1 MNTRA
6 IKQWIARTLLFLPS
20 ESAGQ
25 MLRRYRKELASI
37 NELKGTDYGLFLMD
51 WSKMLSDENNMESDM
66 PYFTERTGD
75 GSDAT
80 AICLY
85 KRGSD
90 QYVILNK
97 CLYDTKKDA
106 DGYRKEYWGNKTDDS
121 IIWIVL
127 DDAIERYIDRYN
139 KHLINNKRLVRNKL
153 KPVTMYVASKER
165 GLSVWIARDKDGEIS
180 IYKSKPWK
188 RENEPYHNGEFDS
201 DDYYINIDKELYP
214 EITWENSPKE
224 FELKAVEE

>member
-1 MNTRA
+1 MNIRA

-25 MLRRYRKELASI
+25 MLKRYRKELANI
-37 NELKGTDYGLFLMD
+37 NERRGTDYGLFLMD
-51 WSKMLSDENNMESDM
+51 WSKMLTDENNMESS
-66 PYFTERTGD
+66 YFSRCMVGYGT
-75 GSDAT
+75 DAT

-90 QYVILNK
+90 QYVILSR
-97 CLYDTKKDA
+97 CLYDTKKDT
-106 DGYRKEYWGNKTDDS
+106 DGYRKEYWGNKTDDCDIWFVLGES
-121 IIWIVL
+121 IQ
-127 DDAIERYIDRYN
+127 RYN
-139 KHLINNKRLVRNKL
+139 ENIVRNTL
-153 KPVTMYVASKER
+153 KSGEEYVASKER

-180 IYKSKPWK
+180 IYKNKPWK
-188 RENEPYHNGEFDS
+188 RENEPYHNGEFDC

-224 FELKAVEE
+224 FELKAVEK

>member
-25 MLRRYRKELASI
+25 MLRRYRKELENI
-37 NELKGTDYGLFLMD
+37 NERRGTDYGLFLMD

-66 PYFTERTGD
+66 AYFRNKVGY

-97 CLYDTKKDA
+97 CLYDTKKDD
-106 DGYRKEYWGNKTDDS
+106 DGYRKEYWGNKIDDC

-127 DDAIERYIDRYN
+127 DDAIKRYN
-139 KHLINNKRLVRNKL
+139 DSLVRNTL
-153 KPVTMYVASKER
+153 KSGEEHVASKER

-180 IYKSKPWK
+180 IYKNKPWK

-224 FELKAVEE
+224 FKLKAMEE

>member
-25 MLRRYRKELASI
+25 MLRRYRKELAGI

-51 WSKMLSDENNMESDM
+51 WSKMLSDENNMESDK
-66 PYFTERTGD
+66 PYFIEKIGD
-75 GSDAT
+75 GTDAT

-90 QYVILNK
+90 QYVILGR

-106 DGYRKEYWGNKTDDS
+106 DGYRKEYWGSKEDDC

-127 DDAIERYIDRYN
+127 DDAIERYNDN
-139 KHLINNKRLVRNKL
+139 LVRNTL
-153 KPVTMYVASKER
+153 KSGEEYVASKKR
-165 GLSVWIARDKDGEIS
+165 GLSVWIARDKNGELYL
-180 IYKSKPWK
+180 YKSEPW
-188 RENEPYHNGEFDS
+188 RNGLCFDCDEILILS
-201 DDYYINIDKELYP
+201 MDEDMYP

>member
-25 MLRRYRKELASI
+25 MLRRYRKELTNI
-37 NELKGTDYGLFLMD
+37 NERKGTDYGLFLMD
-51 WSKMLSDENNMESDM
+51 WSKMLSDVNNMESNM
-66 PYFTERTGD
+66 SYFIDKVGY

-90 QYVILNK
+90 QYVILSR

-106 DGYRKEYWGNKTDDS
+106 DGYRKEYWGNKTDDYD
-121 IIWIVL
+121 IWFVL
-127 DDAIERYIDRYN
+127 GEVIQRYN
-139 KHLINNKRLVRNKL
+139 DSLVKSTL
-153 KPVTMYVASKER
+153 KSGEEYVANDER
-165 GLSVWIARDKDGEIS
+165 VLSVWIARDKDGEIS

-224 FELKAVEE
+224 FELKAVEI

>member
-25 MLRRYRKELASI
+25 MLRRYRKELENI
-37 NELKGTDYGLFLMD
+37 NERRGTDYGLFLMD
-51 WSKMLSDENNMESDM
+51 WSKMLSDENNMESNMSYFKDM
-66 PYFTERTGD
+66 VGY

-106 DGYRKEYWGNKTDDS
+106 DGYRKEYWGNKIDDC

-127 DDAIERYIDRYN
+127 DDAIKRYN
-139 KHLINNKRLVRNKL
+139 DSIVRNTL
-153 KPVTMYVASKER
+153 KSGKEYVASKER

-180 IYKSKPWK
+180 IYKNKPWK

-214 EITWENSPKE
+214 EVTWENSPKE

>member
-6 IKQWIARTLLFLPS
+6 IKQWIARTLLFLSS

-25 MLRRYRKELASI
+25 MLRRYRKVLNRI
-37 NELKGTDYGLFLMD
+37 NEIRRTDYGLFLMD
-51 WSKMLSDENNMESDM
+51 WSKMLSDENNMESNMSYFRDM
-66 PYFTERTGD
+66 VGYGT
-75 GSDAT
+75 DAT

-90 QYVILNK
+90 QYVILGR

-106 DGYRKEYWGNKTDDS
+106 DGYRKEYWGNKTNDS
-121 IIWIVL
+121 IIWISL
-127 DDAIERYIDRYN
+127 DDAIERYNDS
-139 KHLINNKRLVRNKL
+139 LVRNTL
-153 KPVTMYVASKER
+153 KSGEEYVESKER
-165 GLSVWIARDKDGEIS
+165 GLSVWIARDKNGELYL
-180 IYKSKPWK
+180 YKSEPW
-188 RENEPYHNGEFDS
+188 RNGLCFDCDEILILS
-201 DDYYINIDKELYP
+201 MDEDMYP

>member
-1 MNTRA
+1 MNIRA

-25 MLRRYRKELASI
+25 MLRRYRKELADI

-66 PYFTERTGD
+66 SYFRDMVGYGT
-75 GSDAT
+75 DAT

-90 QYVILNK
+90 QYVILGR

-121 IIWIVL
+121 IIWITL
-127 DDAIERYIDRYN
+127 DDAIERYNREQIRS
-139 KHLINNKRLVRNKL
+139 
-153 KPVTMYVASKER
+153 VASKER

-180 IYKSKPWK
+180 IYKNKPWK

-224 FELKAVEE
+224 FELKAVEK

>member
-1 MNTRA
+1 
-6 IKQWIARTLLFLPS
+6 
-20 ESAGQ
+20 
-25 MLRRYRKELASI
+25 MLRRYRKELADI

-66 PYFTERTGD
+66 SYFRDMVGYGT
-75 GSDAT
+75 DAT

-90 QYVILNK
+90 QYVILGR

-121 IIWIVL
+121 IIWITL
-127 DDAIERYIDRYN
+127 DDAIERYNREQIRS
-139 KHLINNKRLVRNKL
+139 
-153 KPVTMYVASKER
+153 VASKER

-180 IYKSKPWK
+180 IYKNKPWK

-224 FELKAVEE
+224 FELKAVEK

>member
-25 MLRRYRKELASI
+25 MLKRFRKELADI

-66 PYFTERTGD
+66 SYFRDMVGYGT
-75 GSDAT
+75 DAT

-90 QYVILNK
+90 QYVILGR

-121 IIWIVL
+121 IIWISL
-127 DDAIERYIDRYN
+127 DDAIERYNREQIRSVVEN
-139 KHLINNKRLVRNKL
+139 
-153 KPVTMYVASKER
+153 KER

-180 IYKSKPWK
+180 IYKNKPWK

-224 FELKAVEE
+224 FELKAVEK

>member
-25 MLRRYRKELASI
+25 MLKRFRKELANI
-37 NELKGTDYGLFLMD
+37 NELKGTDYGIFLMD
-51 WSKMLSDENNMESDM
+51 WSKMLTDKNNMESNM
-66 PYFTERTGD
+66 PYFIDKVGY

-90 QYVILNK
+90 QYVILGR

-106 DGYRKEYWGNKTDDS
+106 DGYRKEYWGNKTNDS
-121 IIWIVL
+121 IIWISL
-127 DDAIERYIDRYN
+127 DDAIERYIERYN

-153 KPVTMYVASKER
+153 KPVNMYVESKE
-165 GLSVWIARDKDGEIS
+165 
-180 IYKSKPWK
+180 
-188 RENEPYHNGEFDS
+188 
-201 DDYYINIDKELYP
+201 
-214 EITWENSPKE
+214 
-224 FELKAVEE
+224 

>member
-1 MNTRA
+1 
-6 IKQWIARTLLFLPS
+6 
-20 ESAGQ
+20 
-25 MLRRYRKELASI
+25 MLRRYRKELANI
-37 NELKGTDYGLFLMD
+37 NERRGTDYGLFLMD
-51 WSKMLSDENNMESDM
+51 WRKMLWDENNMESNM
-66 PYFTERTGD
+66 PYFIDMAVVGY
-75 GSDAT
+75 GIDAT

-97 CLYDTKKDA
+97 CLYDTEKDY

-127 DDAIERYIDRYN
+127 DDAIKRYN
-139 KHLINNKRLVRNKL
+139 ESLVRNTL
-153 KPVTMYVASKER
+153 KSGEEYVANEER

-180 IYKSKPWK
+180 IYKNKPWK

-224 FELKAVEE
+224 FELKAVEK

>member
-25 MLRRYRKELASI
+25 MLKRFRKELANI

-51 WSKMLSDENNMESDM
+51 WSKMLTDKNNMESDM
-66 PYFTERTGD
+66 SYFRDMVGYGT
-75 GSDAT
+75 DAT

-90 QYVILNK
+90 QYVILGR

-106 DGYRKEYWGNKTDDS
+106 DGYRKEYWGNKTNDS
-121 IIWIVL
+121 IIWISL
-127 DDAIERYIDRYN
+127 DDAIERYNDSI
-139 KHLINNKRLVRNKL
+139 VRNIL
-153 KPVTMYVASKER
+153 KSGEEYVASKER

-180 IYKSKPWK
+180 IYKNKPWK

-224 FELKAVEE
+224 FNLKEVEE

>member
-25 MLRRYRKELASI
+25 MLKRYRKELANI
-37 NELKGTDYGLFLMD
+37 NERRGTDYGLFLID
-51 WSKMLSDENNMESDM
+51 WSKMLWDENNMESNM
-66 PYFTERTGD
+66 PYFRDMVGY

-97 CLYDTKKDA
+97 CLYDTEKDY

-127 DDAIERYIDRYN
+127 DDAIKRYN
-139 KHLINNKRLVRNKL
+139 ESIVRNIL
-153 KPVTMYVASKER
+153 KSGKEYVASKER
-165 GLSVWIARDKDGEIS
+165 GVTVWIARDKNGELYL
-180 IYKSKPWK
+180 YKSEPWRCK
-188 RENEPYHNGEFDS
+188 EDKNGHFDC
-201 DDYYINIDKELYP
+201 DEMLLPMDEDMYP

-224 FELKAVEE
+224 FELKAVEK

>member
-1 MNTRA
+1 
-6 IKQWIARTLLFLPS
+6 
-20 ESAGQ
+20 
-25 MLRRYRKELASI
+25 MLKRYRKELANI
-37 NELKGTDYGLFLMD
+37 NERRGTDYGLFLMD
-51 WSKMLSDENNMESDM
+51 WRKMLWDENNMESNM
-66 PYFTERTGD
+66 PYFIDMAVVGY
-75 GSDAT
+75 GIDAT

-97 CLYDTKKDA
+97 CLYDTEKDY

-121 IIWIVL
+121 IIWMVL
-127 DDAIERYIDRYN
+127 DDAIKRYN
-139 KHLINNKRLVRNKL
+139 ESLVRNTL
-153 KPVTMYVASKER
+153 KSGEEYVASKER

-180 IYKSKPWK
+180 IYKNKPWK

>member
-25 MLRRYRKELASI
+25 MLRRYRKELANI
-37 NELKGTDYGLFLMD
+37 NERKGTDYGLFLMD
-51 WSKMLSDENNMESDM
+51 WSKMLSDENNMESNM
-66 PYFTERTGD
+66 PYFRDMVGY

-106 DGYRKEYWGNKTDDS
+106 DGYRKEYWGNKIDDC

-127 DDAIERYIDRYN
+127 DDAIERYNESI
-139 KHLINNKRLVRNKL
+139 VRNIL
-153 KPVTMYVASKER
+153 KSGKEYVASKER

-180 IYKSKPWK
+180 IYKNKPWK

>member
-25 MLRRYRKELASI
+25 MLKRYKKKLADI

-51 WSKMLSDENNMESDM
+51 WSKMLSDENNMESDK
-66 PYFTERTGD
+66 PYFIEKIGD
-75 GSDAT
+75 GTDAT

-106 DGYRKEYWGNKTDDS
+106 DGYRKEYWGNKIDDC

-127 DDAIERYIDRYN
+127 DDAIKRYN
-139 KHLINNKRLVRNKL
+139 DSLVRNIQKSGEE
-153 KPVTMYVASKER
+153 YVESKER
-165 GLSVWIARDKDGEIS
+165 GLSVSVWIARDKNGELYL
-180 IYKSKPWK
+180 YKSEPW
-188 RENEPYHNGEFDS
+188 RNGLCFDCDEILILS
-201 DDYYINIDKELYP
+201 MDEDMYP

>member
-1 MNTRA
+1 MNKRA

-25 MLRRYRKELASI
+25 MLKRYRKELADI

-51 WSKMLSDENNMESDM
+51 WSQMLSDKNNMESDM
-66 PYFTERTGD
+66 SYFRDMVGYGT
-75 GSDAT
+75 DAT

-90 QYVILNK
+90 QYVILGR

-106 DGYRKEYWGNKTDDS
+106 NGYRKEYWGSKIDDC
-121 IIWIVL
+121 IIWMVL
-127 DDAIERYIDRYN
+127 DDAIERYNR
-139 KHLINNKRLVRNKL
+139 KHIRS
-153 KPVTMYVASKER
+153 VASKER
-165 GLSVWIARDKDGEIS
+165 GLSVWIARDKDGELCL
-180 IYKSKPWK
+180 YKSKPC
-188 RENEPYHNGEFDS
+188 RCVYDQFDCDEIFLPMDS
-201 DDYYINIDKELYP
+201 DMFP

-224 FELKAVEE
+224 FELKAVDN

>member
-1 MNTRA
+1 MNIRA

-25 MLRRYRKELASI
+25 MLRRYRKELADI

-66 PYFTERTGD
+66 SYFRDMVGYGT
-75 GSDAT
+75 DAT

-90 QYVILNK
+90 QYVILGR

-121 IIWIVL
+121 IIWITL
-127 DDAIERYIDRYN
+127 DDAIERYNREQIRS
-139 KHLINNKRLVRNKL
+139 
-153 KPVTMYVASKER
+153 VATKER

-180 IYKSKPWK
+180 IYKNKPWK

-224 FELKAVEE
+224 FELKAVEK

>member
-25 MLRRYRKELASI
+25 MLKRFRKELADI

-66 PYFTERTGD
+66 SYFRDMVGYGT
-75 GSDAT
+75 DAT

-90 QYVILNK
+90 QYVILGR

-121 IIWIVL
+121 IIWISL
-127 DDAIERYIDRYN
+127 DDAIERYNQEQIRS
-139 KHLINNKRLVRNKL
+139 
-153 KPVTMYVASKER
+153 VAESKER

-180 IYKSKPWK
+180 IYKNKPWK

-224 FELKAVEE
+224 FELKAVEK

>member
-25 MLRRYRKELASI
+25 MLRRYRKELNRI
-37 NELKGTDYGLFLMD
+37 NERRGTDYGLFLMD
-51 WSKMLSDENNMESDM
+51 WRKMLWDENNMESNM
-66 PYFTERTGD
+66 PYFINKVGY

-121 IIWIVL
+121 IIWITL
-127 DDAIERYIDRYN
+127 AGAIERYNDN
-139 KHLINNKRLVRNKL
+139 LVRNTL
-153 KPVTMYVASKER
+153 KSGEEYVASKKR
-165 GLSVWIARDKDGEIS
+165 GLSVWIARRKSGNLYLFFEKPYITDNSQRWHIVKDYNHTTLVDTGI
-180 IYKSKPWK
+180 K
-188 RENEPYHNGEFDS
+188 
-201 DDYYINIDKELYP
+201 IDKTKYP

>member
-1 MNTRA
+1 MKR
-6 IKQWIARTLLFLPS
+6 F
-20 ESAGQ
+20 
-25 MLRRYRKELASI
+25 RKELANI

-51 WSKMLSDENNMESDM
+51 WSKMLTDKNNMESNM
-66 PYFTERTGD
+66 TYFIDKVGY

-90 QYVILNK
+90 QYVILGR

-121 IIWIVL
+121 IIWISL
-127 DDAIERYIDRYN
+127 DDAIERYNDN
-139 KHLINNKRLVRNKL
+139 LVRNTL
-153 KPVTMYVASKER
+153 KSGKEYVASKER
-165 GLSVWIARDKDGEIS
+165 GLSVWIARDKNGELYL
-180 IYKSKPWK
+180 YKSEPWRCK
-188 RENEPYHNGEFDS
+188 EDKNGHFDC
-201 DDYYINIDKELYP
+201 DEMLLPMDEDMYP

-224 FELKAVEE
+224 FNLKEVEE

>member
-25 MLRRYRKELASI
+25 KLRRYRKELAGI

-51 WSKMLSDENNMESDM
+51 WSKMLWDENNMESYK
-66 PYFTERTGD
+66 PYFIEKIGYGT
-75 GSDAT
+75 DAT

-90 QYVILNK
+90 QYVILGR

-106 DGYRKEYWGNKTDDS
+106 DGYRKEYWGSKTDDYD
-121 IIWIVL
+121 IGFVL
-127 DDAIERYIDRYN
+127 GEAIQRYN
-139 KHLINNKRLVRNKL
+139 DSIVRNTL
-153 KPVTMYVASKER
+153 KSGEEYVASKER

-180 IYKSKPWK
+180 IYKNKPWK

-224 FELKAVEE
+224 FKLKAVEE

>member
-1 MNTRA
+1 MNKRA

-25 MLRRYRKELASI
+25 MLRRYRKELADI

-66 PYFTERTGD
+66 SYFRDMVGYGT
-75 GSDAT
+75 DAT

-90 QYVILNK
+90 QYVILGR

-121 IIWIVL
+121 IIWITL
-127 DDAIERYIDRYN
+127 DDAIERYNREQIRS
-139 KHLINNKRLVRNKL
+139 
-153 KPVTMYVASKER
+153 VATKER

-180 IYKSKPWK
+180 IYKNKPWK

-224 FELKAVEE
+224 FELKAVEK

>member
-25 MLRRYRKELASI
+25 MLKRFRKELANI
-37 NELKGTDYGLFLMD
+37 NELKGTDYGIFLMD
-51 WSKMLSDENNMESDM
+51 WSKMLTDENNMESNMSYFRDM
-66 PYFTERTGD
+66 VGY

-85 KRGSD
+85 KKGSD
-90 QYVILNK
+90 QYVILNE

-106 DGYRKEYWGNKTDDS
+106 NGYRKEYWGNKIDDCT
-121 IIWIVL
+121 IWFVL
-127 DDAIERYIDRYN
+127 DDAIQRYN
-139 KHLINNKRLVRNKL
+139 YSLVKSTL
-153 KPVTMYVASKER
+153 KSGEEYVANDER
-165 GLSVWIARDKDGEIS
+165 VLSVWIARRKSGNLYLFFEKPYITDNSQRWHIVKDYNHTTLVDTGI
-180 IYKSKPWK
+180 K
-188 RENEPYHNGEFDS
+188 
-201 DDYYINIDKELYP
+201 IDKTKYP
-214 EITWENSPKE
+214 EVTWENSPKE

>member
-25 MLRRYRKELASI
+25 MLRRYRTELAGI

-51 WSKMLSDENNMESDM
+51 WSKMLTDKNNMESDKS
-66 PYFTERTGD
+66 YFKEKIGD
-75 GSDAT
+75 GTDAT

-85 KRGSD
+85 KRGSN
-90 QYVILNK
+90 QYVILGR

-106 DGYRKEYWGNKTDDS
+106 DGYRKEYWGNKEDDS

-127 DDAIERYIDRYN
+127 DDAIERYNDN
-139 KHLINNKRLVRNKL
+139 LVRNIL
-153 KPVTMYVASKER
+153 KSGEEYVASKER
-165 GLSVWIARDKDGEIS
+165 GLSVWIARDKNGELCL
-180 IYKSKPWK
+180 YKSKPWK
-188 RENEPYHNGEFDS
+188 NGLCFDC
-201 DDYYINIDKELYP
+201 DEMFLPMDEDMFP

-224 FELKAVEE
+224 FELKAVEK

>member
-1 MNTRA
+1 
-6 IKQWIARTLLFLPS
+6 
-20 ESAGQ
+20 

-37 NELKGTDYGLFLMD
+37 NERRGTDYGLFLMD
-51 WSKMLSDENNMESDM
+51 WSKMLSDENNMESDK
-66 PYFTERTGD
+66 PYFIEKIGD
-75 GSDAT
+75 GTDAT

-97 CLYDTKKDA
+97 CLYDTEKDY

-127 DDAIERYIDRYN
+127 DDAIKRYN
-139 KHLINNKRLVRNKL
+139 ESIVRNIL
-153 KPVTMYVASKER
+153 KSGKEYVASKER
-165 GLSVWIARDKDGEIS
+165 GLTVWIARDKNGELYL
-180 IYKSKPWK
+180 YKSEPW
-188 RENEPYHNGEFDS
+188 RNGLCFDC
-201 DDYYINIDKELYP
+201 DEMLLPMDEDMYP

-224 FELKAVEE
+224 FELKAVEK

>member
-20 ESAGQ
+20 ESTGQ
-25 MLRRYRKELASI
+25 MMKRYRKELADI

-51 WSKMLSDENNMESDM
+51 WSKMLSDKNNMESDK
-66 PYFTERTGD
+66 PYFTEKIGD
-75 GSDAT
+75 GTDAT

-90 QYVILNK
+90 QYVILGR

-106 DGYRKEYWGNKTDDS
+106 DGYRKEYWGSKEDDS

-127 DDAIERYIDRYN
+127 DDAIKRYN
-139 KHLINNKRLVRNKL
+139 DNLVRNIL
-153 KPVTMYVASKER
+153 KSGEEYVESKER
-165 GLSVWIARDKDGEIS
+165 GLSVWIARDKNGELYL
-180 IYKSKPWK
+180 YKSEPW
-188 RENEPYHNGEFDS
+188 RNGLCFDCDEMLLPMDS
-201 DDYYINIDKELYP
+201 DMYP

-224 FELKAVEE
+224 FELKAVEK